1 MMDYSIKGIEI
12 LKAVSIKEKIIK
24 IYYIKSFCSS
34 KDTIKIRQAKN
45 RKEILQYTQHPEYL
59 QNSYNR

>member
-24 IYYIKSFCSS
+24 IYYIKLRVSAHQ
-34 KDTIKIRQAKN
+34 KT
-45 RKEILQYTQHPEYL
+45 P
-59 QNSYNR
+59 